1 MNERKQW
8 TGLLRGRARLSG
20 VVFATALASL
30 LVWGLFVGRN
40 AAVVEANRSHAVKA
54 PLRVATKN
62 GATVITIDDETQQRS
77 GIKTDALVAVT
88 HQEEIRAYGM
98 VLDVARLTELS
109 NNYNRAQTQTQTA
122 QAKLALSRA
131 EFDRATKLYKDHM
144 AISEAQMQSAEA
156 TFVMDQAN
164 LAAAQAQVRSLT
176 ASAYQDWGAVI
187 GKSVV
192 DQSETA
198 VRLIER
204 REFLLQITLP
214 PGVVLT
220 VAPTTA
226 AIESGKSARAKITFV
241 SPATHIDP
249 KIQGVTLF
257 YAAPAESGLLPGM
270 NVLAFLPTGKVIDGV
285 AIAASSVVW
294 WQDRAWVYLRSSP
307 DKFVRVEIATD
318 LPAPGGGYIVAGMPS
333 DVQIVSSGA
342 QLLLSEEFRS
352 QIQVDEDN

>member
-1 MNERKQW
+1 MSEKKQW
-8 TGLLRGRARLSG
+8 TGLPRTRARLFG
-20 VVFATALASL
+20 AVLAAAVASL
-30 LVWGLFVGRN
+30 LVWGVFVGRN
-40 AAVVEANRSHAVKA
+40 QAVVEANRSHAVKVS
-54 PLRVATKN
+54 PRVATKN
-62 GATVITIDDETQQRS
+62 GATVITIDDETQARS
-77 GIKTDALVAVT
+77 GIKTEALVAVA

-109 NNYNRAQTQTQTA
+109 NNYNRAQAQMQTA

-131 EFDRATKLYKDHM
+131 DYDRATKLYKDHS

-156 TFVMDQAN
+156 TFVTDQAN

-176 ASAYQDWGAVI
+176 ASAYQDWGVVI
-187 GKSVV
+187 GKSLV
-192 DQSETA
+192 DQSETV

-204 REFLLQITLP
+204 RDFLLQITLP
-214 PGVVLT
+214 PGLVV
-220 VAPTTA
+220 TA
-226 AIESGKSARAKITFV
+226 APATAAVESGKSARTKITFV

-249 KIQGVTLF
+249 KIQGITLF

-270 NVLAFLPTGKVIDGV
+270 NVLAFLPTGKTIDGV
-285 AIAASSVVW
+285 SVAASSVVW
-294 WQDRAWVYLRSSP
+294 WQDRAWVYQRTSP

-318 LPAPGGGYIVAGMPS
+318 MPVPGGGFIVAGMPPE
-333 DVQIVSSGA
+333 VQIVSGGA